1 MKQILS
7 ILLIAILFACVK
19 EPEYAES
26 EIEAVKQ
33 AMKNDF
39 LSKTVR
45 KPGGQPFKI
54 GKVGGTINLVT
65 SGEPKSFNIIASGDS
80 SAQNILEPLHD
91 YLVNYDPYKKE
102 FTPQAACKFEIE
114 TPESGGMIV
123 RYYLRDNMYWTTS
136 DGKVRV
142 PVTADDPIFWYDEI
156 HGDAA
161 LRTSGYAAQFV
172 TMDDGSEKR
181 ITIHKVDRL
190 TFEFH
195 LPKVDANPL
204 LSTNMNFGPKYIYEK
219 AKKER
224 GIEGVL
230 NVLSIDTDLKT
241 LPSMG
246 PMHIVEYTPGVRIVM
261 KRNPNYWK
269 KDENGVVL
277 PYYETAIYKVV
288 GDLNAE
294 NLLFKSGQVDYINV
308 RYENL
313 EEYINRDEKNY
324 TVYDG
329 GTSLGSDYITFNQNP
344 EKLEEKKHKW
354 FSSTQFRQA
363 MSCLIN
369 RERIIRQVYRGLGEP
384 AHDFF
389 CKANPMYNEKIK
401 LEYTYDPAHALR
413 LLNKAGFDFGTD
425 KKMRDRDGNPVE
437 FDLLVNGENN
447 IRLDVATIFADEA
460 SNLGIKV
467 NIRSMDFQK
476 IIDMLTSTFDWDCTI
491 MSFGSNYWPTQGSNV
506 WPSNGRL
513 HLWYPMQKT
522 PATEWEAE
530 IDRLYEAGT
539 YALEYDKAK
548 AVWDEYQR
556 IILEQCPLIYI
567 AHPYSFL
574 AVNNKWENI
583 FYDTL
588 NGLES
593 DILFLK

>member
-1 MKQILS
+1 M
-7 ILLIAILFACVK
+7 
-19 EPEYAES
+19 
-26 EIEAVKQ
+26 
-33 AMKNDF
+33 
-39 LSKTVR
+39 
-45 KPGGQPFKI
+45 
-54 GKVGGTINLVT
+54 
-65 SGEPKSFNIIASGDS
+65 
-80 SAQNILEPLHD
+80 
-91 YLVNYDPYKKE
+91 
-102 FTPQAACKFEIE
+102 
-114 TPESGGMIV
+114 
-123 RYYLRDNMYWTTS
+123 
-136 DGKVRV
+136 
-142 PVTADDPIFWYDEI
+142 
-156 HGDAA
+156 
-161 LRTSGYAAQFV
+161 
-172 TMDDGSEKR
+172 
-181 ITIHKVDRL
+181 
-190 TFEFH
+190 
-195 LPKVDANPL
+195 
-204 LSTNMNFGPKYIYEK
+204 
-219 AKKER
+219 
-224 GIEGVL
+224 
-230 NVLSIDTDLKT
+230 
-241 LPSMG
+241 
-246 PMHIVEYTPGVRIVM
+246 
-261 KRNPNYWK
+261 
-269 KDENGVVL
+269 
-277 PYYETAIYKVV
+277 
-288 GDLNAE
+288 
-294 NLLFKSGQVDYINV
+294 
-308 RYENL
+308 
-313 EEYINRDEKNY
+313 
-324 TVYDG
+324 
-329 GTSLGSDYITFNQNP
+329 
-344 EKLEEKKHKW
+344 EEKKHKW

-548 AVWDEYQR
+548 SIWDEYQR

-574 AVNNKWENI
+574 SVNNKWENI

-593 DILFLK
+593 DVLFLK

>member
-7 ILLIAILFACVK
+7 ILLIAMLFACVK

-26 EIEAVKQ
+26 EIEAVKL

-65 SGEPKSFNIIASGDS
+65 SGEPKSFNVIASGDS

-172 TMDDGSEKR
+172 TMADGSEKR

-204 LSTNMNFGPKYIYEK
+204 LSTNMNFGPKYIYQK
-219 AKKER
+219 AKNER

-308 RYENL
+308 RHENL
-313 EEYINRDEKNY
+313 EEYINKEDKNY

-344 EKLEEKKHKW
+344 EKLDEKKHKW

-363 MSCLIN
+363 MSCLVN

-425 KKMRDRDGNPVE
+425 KKMRDSDGNPVE

-548 AVWDEYQR
+548 SIWDEYQR

-574 AVNNKWENI
+574 SVNNKWENI

-593 DILFLK
+593 DVLFLK

>member
-308 RYENL
+308 RHENL

-425 KKMRDRDGNPVE
+425 KKMCDRDGNPVE

-548 AVWDEYQR
+548 SVWDEYQR

>member
-7 ILLIAILFACVK
+7 ILLIAMLFACVK

-26 EIEAVKQ
+26 EIEAVKL

-65 SGEPKSFNIIASGDS
+65 SGEPKSFNVIASGDS

-172 TMDDGSEKR
+172 TMADGSEKR

-204 LSTNMNFGPKYIYEK
+204 LSTNMNFGPKYIYQK
-219 AKKER
+219 AKNER

-308 RYENL
+308 RHENL
-313 EEYINRDEKNY
+313 EEYINKEDKNY

-344 EKLEEKKHKW
+344 EKLDEKKHKW

-363 MSCLIN
+363 MSCLVN

-425 KKMRDRDGNPVE
+425 KKMRDSDGNPVE

-548 AVWDEYQR
+548 SIWDEYQR

-593 DILFLK
+593 DVLFLK

>member
-172 TMDDGSEKR
+172 TMADGSEKR

-204 LSTNMNFGPKYIYEK
+204 LSTNMNFGPKYIYQK
-219 AKKER
+219 AKNEC

-308 RYENL
+308 RHENL
-313 EEYINRDEKNY
+313 EEYINKEDKNY

-344 EKLEEKKHKW
+344 EKLDEKKHKW

-363 MSCLIN
+363 MSCLVN

-425 KKMRDRDGNPVE
+425 KKMRDSDGNPVE

-548 AVWDEYQR
+548 SIWDEYQR

-574 AVNNKWENI
+574 SVNNKWENI

-593 DILFLK
+593 DVLFLK

>member
-172 TMDDGSEKR
+172 TMADGSEKR

-308 RYENL
+308 RHENL

-522 PATEWEAE
+522 PATDWEAE

-548 AVWDEYQR
+548 SVWDEYQR

>member
-102 FTPQAACKFEIE
+102 FTPQAACKFEVE

-172 TMDDGSEKR
+172 TMADGSEKR

-204 LSTNMNFGPKYIYEK
+204 LSTNMNFGPKYIYQK
-219 AKKER
+219 AKNER

-308 RYENL
+308 RHENL
-313 EEYINRDEKNY
+313 EEYINKEDKNY

-344 EKLEEKKHKW
+344 EKLDEKKHKW

-363 MSCLIN
+363 MSCLVN

-401 LEYTYDPAHALR
+401 LEYTYDPAYALR

-425 KKMRDRDGNPVE
+425 KKMRDSDGNPVE

-548 AVWDEYQR
+548 SIWDEYQR

-574 AVNNKWENI
+574 SVNNKWENI

-593 DILFLK
+593 DVLFLK

>member
-308 RYENL
+308 RHENL

-363 MSCLIN
+363 MSCLVN

-437 FDLLVNGENN
+437 F
-447 IRLDVATIFADEA
+447 
-460 SNLGIKV
+460 
-467 NIRSMDFQK
+467 
-476 IIDMLTSTFDWDCTI
+476 
-491 MSFGSNYWPTQGSNV
+491 
-506 WPSNGRL
+506 
-513 HLWYPMQKT
+513 
-522 PATEWEAE
+522 
-530 IDRLYEAGT
+530 
-539 YALEYDKAK
+539 
-548 AVWDEYQR
+548 
-556 IILEQCPLIYI
+556 
-567 AHPYSFL
+567 
-574 AVNNKWENI
+574 
-583 FYDTL
+583 
-588 NGLES
+588 
-593 DILFLK
+593 

>member
-1 MKQILS
+1 MKQILFVF
-7 ILLIAILFACVK
+7 IIGLLVACVK

-54 GKVGGTINLVT
+54 GKPGGTINLVT
-65 SGEPKSFNIIASGDS
+65 NGEPKSFNIISSGDS
-80 SAQNILEPLHD
+80 SAKNILEPLHD

-102 FTPQAACKFEIE
+102 FTPQAAEKFEVE

-123 RYYLRDNMYWTTS
+123 RYYLRDNMFWTTS

-172 TMDDGSEKR
+172 TLDDGSEAR
-181 ITIHKVDRL
+181 ITIHKIDRL

-195 LPKVDANPL
+195 LPKIDANPL

-261 KRNPNYWK
+261 KRNPDYWK
-269 KDENGVVL
+269 KDEAGTVL

-294 NLLFKSGQVDYINV
+294 NLLFKSGQLDYTNV
-308 RYENL
+308 RHENL
-313 EEYINRDEKNY
+313 EEYINKENKNY

-344 EKLEEKKHKW
+344 AKLEAKKHKW
-354 FSSTQFRQA
+354 FASTQFRQA

-369 RERIIRQVYRGLGEP
+369 RERIIRQIFRGLGEP

-401 LEYTYDPAHALR
+401 LEYTYNPNHALR
-413 LLNKAGFDFGTD
+413 LLNKAGFDLGDD
-425 KKMRDRDGNPVE
+425 KKMRDAEGNLVE

-447 IRLDVATIFADEA
+447 IRLDIATIFADEA
-460 SNLGIKV
+460 ANLGIKI

-513 HLWYPMQKT
+513 HLWYPMQET

-530 IDRLYEAGT
+530 IDKLYEAGT
-539 YALEYDKAK
+539 YALDNDKAK
-548 AVWDEYQR
+548 QIWDKYQR

-574 AVNNKWENI
+574 AVNNRWENV
-583 FYDTL
+583 FFDTL

-593 DILFLK
+593 DVLFLE

>member
-102 FTPQAACKFEIE
+102 FTPQAACKFEVE

-172 TMDDGSEKR
+172 TMADGSEKR

-204 LSTNMNFGPKYIYEK
+204 LSTNMNFGPKYIYQK
-219 AKKER
+219 AKNER

-308 RYENL
+308 RHENL
-313 EEYINRDEKNY
+313 EEYINKEDKNY

-344 EKLEEKKHKW
+344 EKLDEKKHKW

-363 MSCLIN
+363 MSCLVN

-425 KKMRDRDGNPVE
+425 KKMRDSDGNPVE

-548 AVWDEYQR
+548 SIWDEYQR

-574 AVNNKWENI
+574 SVNNKWENI

-593 DILFLK
+593 DVLFLK

>member
-102 FTPQAACKFEIE
+102 FTPQAACKFEVE

-123 RYYLRDNMYWTTS
+123 RYYLRDNMFWTTS

-308 RYENL
+308 RHENL
-313 EEYINRDEKNY
+313 EEYINKEDKNY

-354 FSSTQFRQA
+354 FYSTQFRQA
-363 MSCLIN
+363 MSCLVN

-401 LEYTYDPAHALR
+401 LEYTYDPVHALR

-425 KKMRDRDGNPVE
+425 KKMRDSDGNPVE

-548 AVWDEYQR
+548 AIWDEYQR

-567 AHPYSFL
+567 VYSNSFL
-574 AVNNKWENI
+574 AVNNRWENV

-588 NGLES
+588 NGMES
-593 DILFLK
+593 DVLFLE